1 MPKLSQK
8 SLEKRLTCPYCGISL
23 RTRQGLSGHI
33 QFLHQ
38 TLPIGNQNPQGV
50 VQPAPQPTS
59 GSSYTDELLILKKR
73 MDLWKARK
81 NDFRPR
87 EIEQGN
93 DIFRRWFVLKNY
105 FNTIDI
111 KLTDDDFKNFF
122 IQNFGISNSMSNQEM
137 QAVLKSLEL
146 VESSIALSTKK

>member
-1 MPKLSQK
+1 MPKFSADSLQK
-8 SLEKRLTCPYCGISL
+8 RFACPYCDKTF

-38 TLPIGNQNPQGV
+38 LLIGNQTPQED
-50 VQPAPQPTS
+50 VQPVTQPT
-59 GSSYTDELLILKKR
+59 GGNSYTDELLLLKKR
-73 MDLWKARK
+73 SDSWKARK
-81 NDFRPR
+81 NDFTQR

-93 DIFRRWFVLKNY
+93 DIFRRWFVLQSY

-111 KLTDDDFKNFF
+111 KLNDDDFKNFF

-137 QAVLKSLEL
+137 QAILKSLEL
-146 VESSIALSTKK
+146 EGRSIALLTKK